1 MKNKINHIVT
11 KFNIILTNIDL
22 LNRLKKLIRV
32 NIC

>member
-1 MKNKINHIVT
+1 MENKINHIVT